1 LASIW
6 GASEHPSREAG
17 EPVGAEKKVYS
28 QTKKIKVGIGSTAK
42 VTEITD
48 YYQTVETEGEEVKL
62 FLLNMDDQPMGSP
75 IVIPR
80 DELSKNYTH
89 RPEYLERKKAGKAA
103 KVEGHVRAGDDHF
116 RKKEYFSAEFEYGKA
131 LSLNENHLRANL
143 GKGKTLFA
151 AGEKEEAKKIF
162 SRLSKIDALYEKE
175 NKHIFN
181 EVGIELRQK
190 GMLAEAIMNYRKAI
204 SIDPEDEVLYFNLA
218 RACFEQGEPQEAANH
233 LAAALRLKPD
243 FAEAKE
249 FLAVISA
256 AIPQACNA
264 IPSAQPL

>member
-1 LASIW
+1 M
-6 GASEHPSREAG
+6 GM
-17 EPVGAEKKVYS
+17 EKKVYS

-48 YYQTVETEGEEVKL
+48 HYQTVDTDGTEVKL
-62 FLLNMDDQPMGSP
+62 YLLDMDDRPMGSP

-80 DELSKNYTH
+80 DELLKDYTY
-89 RPEYLERKKAGKAA
+89 RPDYFERKKASKSA

-116 RKKEYFSAEFEYGKA
+116 LRKEYFSAEFEYGKA
-131 LSLNENHLRANL
+131 LALNENHLRANL

-151 AGEKEEAKKIF
+151 TGEKEAAKKIF

-190 GMLAEAIMNYRKAI
+190 GMLAEAVMNYRKAI

-218 RACFEQGEPQEAANH
+218 RACFEKGERQEAAVH
-233 LAAALRLKPD
+233 LAAALRLKKD

-249 FLAVISA
+249 FLAVIST
-256 AIPQACNA
+256 AIPQASDA
-264 IPSAQPL
+264 VPSTQPP

>member
-1 LASIW
+1 MD
-6 GASEHPSREAG
+6 
-17 EPVGAEKKVYS
+17 AEKKVYS

-48 YYQTVETEGEEVKL
+48 YYQTIDTDANEVKL
-62 FLLNMDDQPMGSP
+62 YLLDMDDRPIGSP
-75 IVIPR
+75 VVIPK
-80 DELSKNYTH
+80 DELLKDYTY
-89 RPEYLERKKAGKAA
+89 RPEYFERKKAVKAA
-103 KVEGHVRAGDDHF
+103 KVEGHVRAADDHF

-131 LSLNENHLRANL
+131 LALNENHLRANL

-151 AGEKEEAKKIF
+151 TGEKEEAKKVF

-190 GMLAEAIMNYRKAI
+190 GLLAEAIMNYRKAI

-218 RACFEQGEPQEAANH
+218 RACFEQGERQEAAGH
-233 LAAALRLKPD
+233 LAAALRLKPE
-243 FAEAKE
+243 FKEAKE
-249 FLAVISA
+249 LLVVVSTPIPTESNAVSP
-256 AIPQACNA
+256 PQ
-264 IPSAQPL
+264 PR